1 MNMTRKTYLFLLGL
15 LLLLPL
21 RAQESGDSQGTL
33 ESGMRAY
40 SEAKYAEAA
49 EIFEQ
54 AITES
59 EHPSD
64 KLLYNLGNAY
74 FKQGEYAKAL
84 LNYQRAYR
92 LNPSDSDIRHNIRI
106 TRSKTVDRMEP
117 KATFFLNRWIDS
129 ITHWFGLRGWMA
141 IGLLFFG
148 LSVTGIL
155 LYFLSYSRKLRLGG
169 FYGAI
174 LGLLL
179 CIFANLMVYRSHRFT
194 HDTTG
199 AIITQAMV
207 MVKTSPDLSSEDM
220 MVVHSGMEVKVIQN
234 LSGLSEVEFPDG
246 SIGWIDEQSYELI
259 NNI

>member
-15 LLLLPL
+15 LLFLPL
-21 RAQESGDSQGTL
+21 QAEESKATQGIL
-33 ESGMRAY
+33 EGGMKAY
-40 SEAKYAEAA
+40 SDAKYAEAA
-49 EIFEQ
+49 GIFEQ
-54 AITES
+54 AIAES
-59 EHPSD
+59 EHPSY

-74 FKQGEYAKAL
+74 YKQGEYAKAL

-92 LNPSDSDIRHNIRI
+92 LNPSDGDIRHNIRV
-106 TRSKTVDRMEP
+106 TRSKTIDSMEP
-117 KATFFLNRWIDS
+117 KATFFLNRWADS

-141 IGLLFFG
+141 IALLFFG

-174 LGLLL
+174 IGIFL
-179 CIFANLMVYRSHRFT
+179 CLFANLMTYRSYQFI

-234 LSGLSEVEFPDG
+234 LSGLTEVEFPDG